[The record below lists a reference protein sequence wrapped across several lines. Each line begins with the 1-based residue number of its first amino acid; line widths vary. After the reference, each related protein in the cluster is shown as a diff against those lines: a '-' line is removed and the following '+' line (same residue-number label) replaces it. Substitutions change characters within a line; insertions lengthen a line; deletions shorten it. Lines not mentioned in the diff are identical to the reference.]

1 MQTMQEREYN
11 IPTLPLPYDLET
23 KAVLLQLNRSN
34 RSLAELKGASKIIPN
49 EGILI
54 NTLALQEA
62 RESSSIENVITT
74 QDELYQAGVDGNYV
88 FANPAT
94 KEVLNYR
101 EAMEEGFHRVARQ
114 GMLTN
119 NVIKAV
125 QETLEHNKAGFRRDA
140 VLLKNSAGDVVY
152 TPPRDWMDV
161 ERLMGNLECF
171 INDDSLADCDPLIKM
186 AIIHHQFESIHPF
199 YDGNGRTGRIINVLY
214 LIREGLLDFPIL
226 YLSRYITRNKN
237 AYYSRLQDVRAQA
250 PDNAEAWEAWILYML
265 KGIEETAVE
274 TLKLVHG
281 IAGLMQHVKSVLKA
295 EFGASYSHAMLNN
308 LFFHPY
314 TKIEFV
320 MRDLEVSRPTAGAYL
335 RRMVQRGLLR
345 MEKIGRSNFY
355 VNSALLDLFLPSSSR

>member
-1 MQTMQEREYN
+1 MQEKKYS

-34 RSLAELKGASKIIPN
+34 RCLAELKGAAKIIPN
-49 EGILI
+49 EEILI

-62 RESSSIENVITT
+62 RESSAVENVITT
-74 QDELYQAGVDGNYV
+74 QDELYQAGADKNYI

-101 EAMEEGFHRVARQ
+101 EAMEEGFRRVASMR
-114 GMLTN
+114 MLTN

-125 QETLEHNKAGFRRDA
+125 QEKLEHNKAGFRRDA
-140 VLLKNSAGDVVY
+140 VLLKNPAGNVVY
-152 TPPRDWMDV
+152 TPPRDWGEV
-161 ERLMGNLECF
+161 EQLMGNLECF
-171 INDDSLADCDPLIKM
+171 INDDSLAECDPLIKM

-214 LIREGLLDFPIL
+214 LIQKGLLDSPIL
-226 YLSRYITRNKN
+226 YLSRYITRNKST
-237 AYYSRLQDVRAQA
+237 YYSRIQDVRTYS
-250 PDNAEAWEAWILYML
+250 PDNAKAWEAWVLYML
-265 KGIEETAVE
+265 KGIEETAIE

-281 IAGLMQHVKSVLKA
+281 IADLMQHVKSVLKE

-314 TKIEFV
+314 TKIDFL
-320 MRDLEVSRPTAGAYL
+320 MRDLEISRPTAGSYL
-335 RRMVQRGLLR
+335 NRMVKKKLLR

-355 VNSALLDLFLPSSSR
+355 VNTALLELFLPESSR

>member
-1 MQTMQEREYN
+1 MPERKYS
-11 IPTLPLPYDLET
+11 IPTLPLPHDPET

-34 RSLAELKGASKIIPN
+34 RCLAELKGASKIIPN
-49 EGILI
+49 ERILI
-54 NTLALQEA
+54 NTLVLQEA

-74 QDELYQAGVDGNYV
+74 QDELYQAGADGNYV

-94 KEVLNYR
+94 KEVLNYG
-101 EAMEEGFHRVARQ
+101 EAMEEGFRRVISK

-140 VLLKNSAGDVVY
+140 VLLKDPAGDVVY

-161 ERLMGNLECF
+161 ERLMDNLERF
-171 INDDSLADCDPLIKM
+171 INDDSLCDCDPLIKM

-199 YDGNGRTGRIINVLY
+199 YDGNGRTGRIINILY

-226 YLSRYITRNKN
+226 YLSRYITRNKS
-237 AYYSRLQDVRAQA
+237 AYYSRLQDVRTHS
-250 PDNAEAWEAWILYML
+250 PDNAKEWEAWILYML

-274 TLKLVHG
+274 TLELVHG
-281 IAGLMQHVKSVLKA
+281 IAGLMQRVKSVLKE

-314 TKIEFV
+314 TKIEFM
-320 MRDLEVSRPTAGAYL
+320 MRDLEVSRPTAGSYL
-335 RRMVQRGLLR
+335 NRMAKRKLLR

-355 VNSALLDLFLPSSSR
+355 VNSALLELFLPSSSR